1 MSIHNVHN
9 GMPWFSASFGYLKK
23 PIDQIENPEQH
34 LMKIDPENPVEI
46 SMDAI
51 RKHAQESEYF
61 EMFEPKSYQDITD
74 KMAEIVDQTL
84 TSLGLPTDIE
94 VDLQYNDFGQ
104 PEYQIDH
111 PRADEIKSALQKDGL
126 FERIAEF
133 GHNAYMINSA
143 EEARVEVLQNHQGS
157 KDLAI
162 EKIRQSIEEVYAKT
176 FLYDDNGSQI
186 DLFLE

>member
-9 GMPWFSASFGYLKK
+9 GMPWFSASFGYMKK

-34 LMKIDPENPVEI
+34 LMKIDLENPVSI

-51 RKHAQESEYF
+51 KKHAEESEYF

-74 KMAEIVDQTL
+74 KMAEIVDETL
-84 TSLGLPTDIE
+84 SSLGLPTDIE
-94 VDLQYNDFGQ
+94 VDMQYNSFGQ
-104 PEYQIDH
+104 PEYQINH
-111 PRADEIKSALQKDGL
+111 PRADEIQSALQQHGL

-133 GHNAYMINSA
+133 GHNSYRLNSA

-157 KDLAI
+157 KEMAI
-162 EKIRQSIEEVYAKT
+162 EKIRQAIEEVYAKT
-176 FLYDDNGSQI
+176 FLYDDNGQNI
-186 DLFLE
+186 NIFLE

>member
-1 MSIHNVHN
+1 MSDI
-9 GMPWFSASFGYLKK
+9 
-23 PIDQIENPEQH
+23 IDE
-34 LMKIDPENPVEI
+34 
-46 SMDAI
+46 
-51 RKHAQESEYF
+51 
-61 EMFEPKSYQDITD
+61 
-74 KMAEIVDQTL
+74 TL
-84 TSLGLPTDIE
+84 TSLGLPNDIE
-94 VDLQYNDFGQ
+94 VDLQYNGFGQ

-111 PRADEIKSALQKDGL
+111 PRADEIKSTLQQHGL

-133 GHNAYMINSA
+133 GHNSYMLNSA

-162 EKIRQSIEEVYAKT
+162 EKIRQAIEEVYAKT